1 MAISE
6 VYTGVSNVG
15 TTEYD
20 LVNYSTTLATA
31 TTDGIYQLFLDLV
44 FLTAAEQY
52 TLRIYETVRSTGT
65 RRVVQQVDFYGVQAE
80 PIYVTPA
87 LLLMN
92 GWTFTLQRV
101 NTGGSSADRSISWS
115 IRQVA

>member
-6 VYTGVSNVG
+6 IYQGVVNVG

-20 LVNYSTTLATA
+20 LVSYSTGLSSA
-31 TTDGIYQLFLDLV
+31 TTDGIYQLFLDLT
-44 FLTAAEQY
+44 FMTAAEQY
-52 TLRIYETVRSTGT
+52 TLRIYEAVRGGGT
-65 RRVVQQVDFYGVQAE
+65 QRVVQQVDFFGVQAE

-87 LLLMN
+87 LLLMH
-92 GWTFTLQRV
+92 GWTFTLPRV
-101 NTGGSSADRSISWS
+101 NTGGSSSDRSIQWS